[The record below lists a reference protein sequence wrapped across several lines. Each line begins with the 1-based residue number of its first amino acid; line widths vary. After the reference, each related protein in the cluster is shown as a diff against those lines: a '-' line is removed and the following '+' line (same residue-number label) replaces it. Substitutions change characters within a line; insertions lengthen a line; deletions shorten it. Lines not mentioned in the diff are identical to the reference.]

1 MATLLQRSIFMTTLA
16 LVATSFAACG
26 AGESPVAFE
35 RAETRTA
42 TAAALA
48 LQSQAFA
55 DGQPIPTRYSAYGDD
70 VSPPLAWQPV
80 EGAKSYA
87 LLMEDPDADRPHPY
101 LHWLAWNI
109 PAGVTSLPEGL
120 AADPRLAEPDGM
132 LQGTNDRGS
141 VGYFGPRPPAGSGI
155 HHYHVQVFA
164 LDTMLEVDPGAGRDA
179 LLGAMRDHVMDKGV
193 LVGTYA
199 GPEEAAQSE

>member
-1 MATLLQRSIFMTTLA
+1 MAPMFQRSAFLITLA
-16 LVATSFAACG
+16 LVAANVAACR
-26 AGESPVAFE
+26 AGDTPVAFE
-35 RAETRTA
+35 RAETAAA
-42 TAAALA
+42 TAAALTLESA
-48 LQSQAFA
+48 AFA
-55 DGQPIPTRYSAYGDD
+55 DGQPIPLRYSAYGDD

-80 EGAKSYA
+80 AGAKSYA
-87 LLMEDPDADRPHPY
+87 LLMEDPDADRPEPY

-109 PAGVTSLPEGL
+109 PASVAALPEGL
-120 AADPRLAEPDGM
+120 GADPRLAEPDGM

-141 VGYFGPRPPAGSGI
+141 IGYFGPRPPAGSGI

-164 LDTMLEVDPGAGRDA
+164 LDALLEVDPGAGRDA

>member
-1 MATLLQRSIFMTTLA
+1 MATLLQRSTFLITLA
-16 LVATSFAACG
+16 LVATTFAACR
-26 AGESPVAFE
+26 AGDSPVAFE

-55 DGQPIPTRYSAYGDD
+55 DGQPIPLRYSAYGDD

-87 LLMEDPDADRPHPY
+87 LLMEDPDADRPEPY

-120 AADPRLAEPDGM
+120 ATDPRLAEPDGM

-179 LLGAMRDHVMDKGV
+179 LLGAMREHVVDKGV

-199 GPEEAAQSE
+199 GPEGAAQGE

>member
-1 MATLLQRSIFMTTLA
+1 
-16 LVATSFAACG
+16 VATSFAACC

-120 AADPRLAEPDGM
+120 TAGPRLAEPDGM

-155 HHYHVQVFA
+155 HRYHVQVFA
-164 LDTMLEVDPGAGRDA
+164 LDTLLEVEPGAGRDA
-179 LLGAMRDHVMDKGV
+179 LLGAMRDHVVDKGV